1 MEPKT
6 GFESGTSPTISENGA
21 PIHTGR
27 GLEDAKRRIVE
38 AFERVRNNSATPSPV
53 TPVTPATPQAYT
65 EHQEHRFQKH
75 VETLTQVALIS
86 VHTSAR
92 RCHVHEIVVPQE
104 TAEELFTQLLNRPGR
119 NPGG

>member
-1 MEPKT
+1 MKPKT

-21 PIHTGR
+21 PIQTGR

-38 AFERVRNNSATPSPV
+38 AFERIRNTSPTPFPV
-53 TPVTPATPQAYT
+53 TPVTPATPQVYT
-65 EHQEHRFQKH
+65 EHHEHRFHKH

-86 VHTSAR
+86 VHTFAR
-92 RCHVHEIVVPQE
+92 RCNVHEIVVPQE
-104 TAEELFTQLLNRPGR
+104 TAEELFAQLLNRPDR